1 MRKIFLILSLC
12 LFAFVGQIKAD
23 EVQIGRISSSNTSRY
38 LPISPYDNYSLSQQI
53 YTAAEIGMPG
63 TINSISFNINTPT
76 SGGVTNRACKV
87 YMANV
92 EKTAF
97 SSRTDWES
105 LTSSDMV
112 FDGTVTPTS
121 SGWLTITLDTPFEYD
136 GTSNLLVCVVDNTGY
151 YTSYAYFSTF
161 RGTGNQALYYK
172 TDSGSGLDATS
183 INSTGNTNGFKNVIK
198 LDITAPTIAAELEV
212 SPVDLGYRPNNAWT
226 KPVELTL
233 SSTGAPF
240 SVNALDIDNNYF
252 TLENVNVPFITP
264 NTINVATGNANA
276 GVVEGTLTVL
286 YNETERTA
294 KQFNITANAYDPAT
308 SDVWETAKVVS
319 TMSFAENTV
328 SANLYNNYELPGQAA
343 DDKDAVYKVTFP
355 QDMMLSANANGENAK
370 VAVYEEGF
378 NGVGGPSVNNN
389 YSYAGPQVGPGP
401 IMTWFSYNYAT
412 GNNTFFGSAD
422 PDKDM
427 FFGYRLST
435 EVLQSLGFGN
445 CSLIAVESAARESYP
460 YDFYVFRGDAQPE
473 ELIYAQEMGHDAE
486 ANTFFHMD
494 IDEPFVLGDEENIW
508 VMFHSNSPYAAYCG
522 RYPTSAEGNIYY
534 SFGGQTWYSNANF
547 TPVIYIQLA
556 ELPTGRQITANLA
569 ELSTTSIAAEAY
581 EVKDN
586 TAIKGTSKAIEYL
599 SMIEERENA
608 NNARNYGVENMYVPA
623 GTYYIAMSSSTEN
636 FGVEINAEVAPTPVA
651 AQIVAPSMGETNVT
665 SPLLL
670 QWVIGNYTT
679 EMQVLFGSQYPPED
693 VLIDWTDEL
702 VESAIVAN
710 LEHNRTYFIQVNE
723 RNTSG
728 VSSSEI
734 VGFTT
739 VIDGPENLVVENN
752 NLYPGEA
759 AVLSWEMNRSFRGY
773 NVYVDGEKYNA
784 QPITSVPYNVE
795 GLEYNV
801 EQGHAIYVTAVYDEG
816 ESLPTNTVIVNMT
829 GNGSVSGKVYE
840 LEPTTLMEGATVT
853 FNGVDE
859 YSAEQTFTFTTD
871 ANGEYSGE
879 LLAGIYDVTASLAG
893 YADIIVSNVEIVYNQ
908 LTENV
913 DINIH
918 EFYKPVGQVVAE
930 LNEDETVANV
940 TWSWD
945 PAELF
950 VDFETGDFSQANFDN
965 TGSAYPWVVTTTSP
979 YEGTYCMKSTCA
991 GINSGESYIDAI
1003 VDVPY
1008 DAKVGFYVRTSSE
1021 TSFDKFYFYIDGVQQ
1036 GEALSGLS
1044 SSYLYREYNVTE
1056 GTHTYRWK
1064 YLKDSSLNSGDDC
1077 IYVDN
1082 ITLYRKDNPTPP
1094 VPGGQTFDFED
1105 GTLMGWTCI
1114 DADGD
1119 GNVWQNGMTSNLPG
1133 HDGSA
1138 GMLFSQSYINYVGA
1152 LTPDNYLVSPTKM
1165 TVQDGA
1171 VISFWAAAQDAG
1183 YPAEHYGVAVS
1194 TASNTNANDF
1204 TTIWEETMTAKR
1216 AATVDAYAKSEIRG
1230 TRAQGLWYQKT
1241 IDLSAYAGQEIWVAI
1256 RHFNCTDCF
1265 YLDVD
1270 DITLA
1275 DGSAKSTAATRA
1287 FQNFNVYRR
1296 NVLSDDEPVLLAMTT
1311 EMEMADNTFAT
1322 VEAGSYQYGVA
1333 ASYEGYIAPEGD
1345 RAVAETY
1352 TYGFEGTF
1360 EGWTSINADGDNYDW
1375 TIMSTIMAPGYPA
1388 PCHSGSDCVE
1398 SASYFQG
1405 TLTPDNYLVSPAKA
1419 QYSQISFW
1427 AAAYNTTFPAEHYG
1441 VAVSTTGNTDPND
1454 FTTIWE
1460 ETMTAKGSTTGAKR
1474 EMNGSKEVGTWYQKT
1489 IDLSAY
1495 AGQEIWVAIRHF
1507 NCTDQFLLLVDDVV
1521 LTTDGTLPPTPP
1533 TPPTSQALIDEDFE
1547 DGLPTD
1553 WSMEDTGN
1561 AWYVDGEYT
1570 GEGALAARVD
1580 YNYTGAM
1587 SMKFVTPAV
1596 DLTEATG
1603 ATLTFLGHQHTQG
1616 VGTTVYGPDPLTVYY
1631 RVNNGEWI
1639 ELTTFTDGQQ
1649 DYAVFAE
1656 RSVTLPEAALSA
1668 STQLAFAIGSNE
1680 GYGAIIDNVVLTA
1693 SVAPS
1698 VGNESEI
1705 LWSNAVDK
1713 DMFTTVTVSVVANNG
1728 QSVEGATVE
1737 FVNNVEDYTYTA
1749 TLDATGTV
1757 TFDDFRKGEYTY
1769 TVALDGYTSSA
1780 TGAVISIWEEMT
1792 INCELEENITAVE
1805 DLYVSTTG
1813 WAKWVGPMPSNEPN
1827 PGPNPPTPPTPG
1839 EGEWYY
1845 YDDGTCLDAIGTG
1858 GGQFSWG
1865 VMFPAGS
1872 YEGNMVTKVAAWDY
1886 MAMTG
1891 TVTVYNGGTTAP
1903 GTAVGTTNVSFAGT
1917 QSSFSEFEFAEPI
1930 VVDPSQNL
1938 WIIFYNASGASHPAA
1953 CSTDVTGDPNGR
1965 WVSIDGI
1972 DWMDL
1977 ANAGIPGYTFMVRAY
1992 VAEGAKGEVKEISI
2006 ENTYDGGT
2014 LAKAGVKPAVS
2025 RTEEPR
2031 VALGYKVML
2040 DGAYQGETEYAF
2052 YQVDTENL
2060 VEGQTY
2066 TVSVAAVYATGMSAY
2081 TDYEF
2086 VYTPCDNFVGATNVA
2101 AVQDGSDIV
2110 LSWVMP
2116 GGTPTPPTPGEGE
2129 WYYYDDGTCL
2139 DAIGTGGGQFSW
2151 GVMFPAGSYE
2161 GNMVTKVAAWDYMAM
2176 TGTVTVYNG
2185 GTTAPGTA
2193 VGTTNVS
2200 FAGTQSSFSEFEFA
2214 EPIVVDPSQN
2224 LWIIFYNASG
2234 ASHPAACS
2242 TDVTGDPNGRW
2253 VSIDGIDWM
2262 DLANAGIPGYTFMVR
2277 AYVAEG
2283 AKGEVKEISVNNT
2296 YDGGTLAK
2304 AGRTSNRAM
2313 WDMMKAFN
2321 CTSAGQQGVATD
2333 GEFIYTAS
2341 WQGTPT
2347 GGYTF
2352 YKYDLEGNFVE
2363 GFNIPGA
2370 VGVRDMTTDGE
2381 YFYATSGG
2389 NEIFVL
2395 DLVNKTKVGSIYGAG
2410 LTSRHISYDP
2420 ERDAFWCGNW
2430 SDLALYDRSGA
2441 VLQSA
2446 PSPSSAYGSG
2456 YFKDSD
2462 GVEHLYLFCQPNS
2475 DAKVYDYNIT
2485 NGTLGSSPVFD
2496 FASTPGAAGAI
2507 SGGAFVGTYNGKTC
2521 FFGNV
2526 QGDPNV
2532 VGIYELA
2539 EGAPVPPTPIEG
2551 ILGAMVFVDGELI
2564 TAEPINN
2571 SSISISNI
2579 ELGEHELCVRVVY
2592 ADSLYYAMSCPT
2604 CAEIETVCT
2613 PVKDLEGQYV
2623 YENGIYGA
2631 QLTWA
2636 CDAEPI
2642 SYKVYRNDMLVAEV
2656 SETEFV
2662 DELTNTPGNYTYGVV
2677 AVYSN
2682 CESDMVT
2689 VNVNVTNVN
2698 ENEVVNAIYPNPT
2711 NGDLNIYAAAMERI
2725 SIINAMGQMVYDQA
2739 VNGDSKVIDMS
2750 QFEAGV
2756 YMVNVVT
2763 ENGTSVKRVT
2773 VIK

>member
-23 EVQIGRISSSNTSRY
+23 EVQIGRISSSNTSQY
-38 LPISPYDNYSLSQQI
+38 LPISPYYNYSLSQQI

-151 YTSYAYFSTF
+151 HTSYAYFSTF

-183 INSTGNTNGFKNVIK
+183 INSTGKTNGFKNVIK
-198 LDITAPTIAAELEV
+198 LDITAPTVAAELEV

-226 KPVELTL
+226 KPVKLTL

-355 QDMMLSANANGENAK
+355 QDMMLSANVNGENAK

-378 NGVGGPSVNNN
+378 NGVGGPSVDNN
-389 YSYAGPQVGPGP
+389 YSYAGPQ
-401 IMTWFSYNYAT
+401 
-412 GNNTFFGSAD
+412 
-422 PDKDM
+422 
-427 FFGYRLST
+427 
-435 EVLQSLGFGN
+435 
-445 CSLIAVESAARESYP
+445 
-460 YDFYVFRGDAQPE
+460 
-473 ELIYAQEMGHDAE
+473 
-486 ANTFFHMD
+486 
-494 IDEPFVLGDEENIW
+494 
-508 VMFHSNSPYAAYCG
+508 
-522 RYPTSAEGNIYY
+522 
-534 SFGGQTWYSNANF
+534 
-547 TPVIYIQLA
+547 
-556 ELPTGRQITANLA
+556 
-569 ELSTTSIAAEAY
+569 
-581 EVKDN
+581 VKDN

-1119 GNVWQNGMTSNLPG
+1119 GNVWQNGMASNIPG

-1375 TIMSTIMAPGYPA
+1375 TIMSTIMAPGYDA

-1547 DGLPTD
+1547 DGMPTD

-1737 FVNNVEDYTYTA
+1737 LVNNVEDYTYTA

-1917 QSSFSEFEFAEPI
+1917 QSNFSEFEFAEPI

-1977 ANAGIPGYTFMVRAY
+1977 ASAGISGYTFMVRAY
-1992 VAEGAKGEVKEISI
+1992 VAAGAKGEVKEISI

-2040 DGAYQGETEYAF
+2040 DGVYQGDTEYAF

-2086 VYTPCDNFVGATNVA
+2086 VYTPCDNFQGATNVA
-2101 AVQDGSDIV
+2101 AVQNGSDIV

-2200 FAGTQSSFSEFEFA
+2200 FAGTQSNFSEFEFA

-2262 DLANAGIPGYTFMVR
+2262 DLASAGISGYTFMVR

-2395 DLVNKTKVGSIYGAG
+2395 DLANKTKVGSIYGAG

-2539 EGAPVPPTPIEG
+2539 EGAPVPPTPIAG

-2656 SETEFV
+2656 SEMEFV

>member
-23 EVQIGRISSSNTSRY
+23 EVQIGRISSSNTSQY
-38 LPISPYDNYSLSQQI
+38 LPISPYYNYSLSQQI

-151 YTSYAYFSTF
+151 HTSYAYFSTF

-183 INSTGNTNGFKNVIK
+183 INSTGKTNGFKNVIK
-198 LDITAPTIAAELEV
+198 LDITAPTVAAELEV

-226 KPVELTL
+226 KPVKLTL

-319 TMSFAENTV
+319 TMPFAENTV

-378 NGVGGPSVNNN
+378 NGVGGPSVDNN

-401 IMTWFSYNYAT
+401 IMTWFSSNYT
-412 GNNTFFGSAD
+412 GSETFFGSSYSD
-422 PDKDM
+422 QDM

-460 YDFYVFRGDAQPE
+460 YDLYVFRGDAQPE

-522 RYPTSAEGNIYY
+522 KYPTSAEGQIYY
-534 SFGGQTWYSNANF
+534 SFGGQTWYSNDNY

-556 ELPTGRQITANLA
+556 ELPTGREITANLA

-581 EVKDN
+581 EAKDN
-586 TAIKGTSKAIEYL
+586 ATIKGTSKAIEYL

-651 AQIVAPSMGETNVT
+651 AQIVAPSMGQTNVT

-1036 GEALSGLS
+1036 GDALSGLS

-1064 YLKDSSLNSGDDC
+1064 YLKDGSLNSGDDC

-1094 VPGGQTFDFED
+1094 IPGGQTFDFED
-1105 GTLMGWTCI
+1105 GTLMGWTNI

-1119 GNVWQNGMTSNLPG
+1119 GNVWQNGSSSGLGG

-1138 GMLFSQSYINYVGA
+1138 GMLFSQSFINQVGP

-1375 TIMSTIMAPGYPA
+1375 TITSTTIGSGNPV
-1388 PCHSGSDCVE
+1388 PCHSGSDCVG
-1398 SASYFQG
+1398 SASFNQG
-1405 TLTPDNYLVSPAKA
+1405 PRTPDNYLVSPAKA

-1427 AAAYNTTFPAEHYG
+1427 AAAYKTDFPAEHYG

-1507 NCTDQFLLLVDDVV
+1507 NCTDQWMLLVDDVE
-1521 LTTDGTLPPTPP
+1521 LTAGGALPPTPP

-1631 RVNNGEWI
+1631 RVNRGEWI
-1639 ELTTFTDGQQ
+1639 ELQTFTDGQQ

-1737 FVNNVEDYTYTA
+1737 LVNNVEDYTYTA

-1845 YDDGTCLDAIGTG
+1845 YDDGTFLNAIGTG

-1872 YEGNMVTKVAAWDY
+1872 YEGNMVTKVAAWND

-1903 GTAVGTTNVSFAGT
+1903 GTAVGTTNVSFAG
-1917 QSSFSEFEFAEPI
+1917 QSNFSEFEFAEPI

-1938 WIIFYNASGASHPAA
+1938 WIIFYNASGAAYPAA
-1953 CSTDVTGDPNGR
+1953 VSNDVTGDPNGR
-1965 WVSIDGI
+1965 WVSTDGI
-1972 DWMDL
+1972 DWMDF
-1977 ANAGIPGYTFMVRAY
+1977 ANAGLSGTFMVRAY
-1992 VAEGAKGEVKEISI
+1992 VAA
-2006 ENTYDGGT
+2006 
-2014 LAKAGVKPAVS
+2014 
-2025 RTEEPR
+2025 
-2031 VALGYKVML
+2031 
-2040 DGAYQGETEYAF
+2040 
-2052 YQVDTENL
+2052 
-2060 VEGQTY
+2060 
-2066 TVSVAAVYATGMSAY
+2066 
-2081 TDYEF
+2081 
-2086 VYTPCDNFVGATNVA
+2086 
-2101 AVQDGSDIV
+2101 
-2110 LSWVMP
+2110 
-2116 GGTPTPPTPGEGE
+2116 
-2129 WYYYDDGTCL
+2129 
-2139 DAIGTGGGQFSW
+2139 
-2151 GVMFPAGSYE
+2151 
-2161 GNMVTKVAAWDYMAM
+2161 
-2176 TGTVTVYNG
+2176 
-2185 GTTAPGTA
+2185 
-2193 VGTTNVS
+2193 
-2200 FAGTQSSFSEFEFA
+2200 
-2214 EPIVVDPSQN
+2214 
-2224 LWIIFYNASG
+2224 
-2234 ASHPAACS
+2234 
-2242 TDVTGDPNGRW
+2242 
-2253 VSIDGIDWM
+2253 
-2262 DLANAGIPGYTFMVR
+2262 
-2277 AYVAEG
+2277 G

-2539 EGAPVPPTPIEG
+2539 EGAPVPPTPIAG

-2656 SETEFV
+2656 SEMEFV

>member
-23 EVQIGRISSSNTSRY
+23 EVQIGRISSTNTSEN
-38 LPISPYDNYSLSQQI
+38 LPISPWYKYALSQQI

-63 TINSISFNINTPT
+63 TINSISFNIDSPT
-76 SGGVTNRACKV
+76 YGGVTNRACKV

-97 SSRTDWES
+97 SSTTDWEA

-112 FDGTVTPTS
+112 FDGIVSPTL

-136 GTSNLLVCVVDNTGY
+136 GTSNLLVCVVDNTGS
-151 YTSYAYFSTF
+151 YTNANASFSTF
-161 RGTGNQALYYK
+161 RGTGSQALFVKSDYV
-172 TDSGSGLDATS
+172 SGFDATS
-183 INSTGNTNGFKNVIK
+183 ITSTGTANGFKNVIK
-198 LDITAPTIAAELEV
+198 LDITVPIVAELEV

-286 YNETERTA
+286 YNETERAA

-328 SANLYNNYELPGQAA
+328 SANLYNNYELPGVAA

-355 QDMMLSANANGENAK
+355 QDMMLSANVNGENAK

-460 YDFYVFRGDAQPE
+460 YDLYVFRGDAQPE
-473 ELIYAQEMGHDAE
+473 ELIYAQEMGHDAK

-522 RYPTSAEGNIYY
+522 KYPTSAEGQIYY
-534 SFGGQTWYSNANF
+534 SFGGQTWYSNGNY

-581 EVKDN
+581 EAKDN
-586 TAIKGTSKAIEYL
+586 AAIKGTSKAIEYL

-651 AQIVAPSMGETNVT
+651 AQIVAPSMGETNIT

-1064 YLKDSSLNSGDDC
+1064 YLKDGSVNSGDDC

-1119 GNVWQNGMTSNLPG
+1119 GNVWQNGMASNIPG

-1275 DGSAKSTAATRA
+1275 DGSAKSTAATRT

-1352 TYGFEGTF
+1352 TYGFEGSF

-1375 TIMSTIMAPGYPA
+1375 TITSTIMGPGYPA

-1405 TLTPDNYLVSPAKA
+1405 TLTPDNYLVSPVKA

-1427 AAAYNTTFPAEHYG
+1427 AAAYWPDSPAEHFG
-1441 VAVSTTGNTDPND
+1441 VAVSTTGNTNPND

-1507 NCTDQFLLLVDDVV
+1507 NCTDQFMLLVDDVE
-1521 LTTDGTLPPTPP
+1521 LTTDGSLPPTPP
-1533 TPPTSQALIDEDFE
+1533 VNPTAQVLIDEDFE

-1977 ANAGIPGYTFMVRAY
+1977 ASAGI
-1992 VAEGAKGEVKEISI
+1992 S
-2006 ENTYDGGT
+2006 
-2014 LAKAGVKPAVS
+2014 
-2025 RTEEPR
+2025 
-2031 VALGYKVML
+2031 
-2040 DGAYQGETEYAF
+2040 
-2052 YQVDTENL
+2052 
-2060 VEGQTY
+2060 
-2066 TVSVAAVYATGMSAY
+2066 
-2081 TDYEF
+2081 
-2086 VYTPCDNFVGATNVA
+2086 
-2101 AVQDGSDIV
+2101 
-2110 LSWVMP
+2110 
-2116 GGTPTPPTPGEGE
+2116 
-2129 WYYYDDGTCL
+2129 
-2139 DAIGTGGGQFSW
+2139 
-2151 GVMFPAGSYE
+2151 
-2161 GNMVTKVAAWDYMAM
+2161 
-2176 TGTVTVYNG
+2176 
-2185 GTTAPGTA
+2185 
-2193 VGTTNVS
+2193 
-2200 FAGTQSSFSEFEFA
+2200 
-2214 EPIVVDPSQN
+2214 
-2224 LWIIFYNASG
+2224 
-2234 ASHPAACS
+2234 
-2242 TDVTGDPNGRW
+2242 
-2253 VSIDGIDWM
+2253 
-2262 DLANAGIPGYTFMVR
+2262 GYTFMVR

-2321 CTSAGQQGVATD
+2321 CTSAGQQGVTTD

-2395 DLVNKTKVGSIYGAG
+2395 DLANKTKVGSIYGAG

-2539 EGAPVPPTPIEG
+2539 EGAPVPPTPIAG

-2656 SETEFV
+2656 SEMEFV

>member
-23 EVQIGRISSSNTSRY
+23 EVQIGRISSTNTSEN
-38 LPISPYDNYSLSQQI
+38 LPISPWYKYALSQQI

-63 TINSISFNINTPT
+63 TINSISFNIDSPT
-76 SGGVTNRACKV
+76 YGGVTNRACKV

-97 SSRTDWES
+97 SSTTDWEA

-112 FDGTVTPTS
+112 FDGIVSPTL

-136 GTSNLLVCVVDNTGY
+136 GTSNLLVCVVDNTGS
-151 YTSYAYFSTF
+151 YTNANASFSTF
-161 RGTGNQALYYK
+161 RGTGSQALFVKSDYV
-172 TDSGSGLDATS
+172 SGFDATS
-183 INSTGNTNGFKNVIK
+183 ITSTGTANGFKNVIK
-198 LDITAPTIAAELEV
+198 LDITVPIVAELEV

-286 YNETERTA
+286 YNETERAA

-328 SANLYNNYELPGQAA
+328 SANLYNNYELPGVAA

-460 YDFYVFRGDAQPE
+460 YDLYVFRGDAQPE
-473 ELIYAQEMGHDAE
+473 ELIYAQEMGHDAK

-522 RYPTSAEGNIYY
+522 KYPTSAEGQIYY
-534 SFGGQTWYSNANF
+534 SFGGQTWYSNGNY

-581 EVKDN
+581 EAKDN
-586 TAIKGTSKAIEYL
+586 AAIKGTSKAIEYL

-651 AQIVAPSMGETNVT
+651 AQIVAPSMGETNIT

-1119 GNVWQNGMTSNLPG
+1119 GNVWQNGMASNIPG

-1275 DGSAKSTAATRA
+1275 DGSAKSTAATRT

-1352 TYGFEGTF
+1352 TYGFEGSF

-1375 TIMSTIMAPGYPA
+1375 TITSTIMGPGYPA

-1405 TLTPDNYLVSPAKA
+1405 TLTPDNYLVSPVKA

-1427 AAAYNTTFPAEHYG
+1427 AAAYWPDSPAEHFG
-1441 VAVSTTGNTDPND
+1441 VAVSTTGNTNPND

-1507 NCTDQFLLLVDDVV
+1507 NCTDMFYLDIDDITLGSSKSMAKGNISFSRANAGQHAVV
-1521 LTTDGTLPPTPP
+1521 VNGENTR
-1533 TPPTSQALIDEDFE
+1533 E
-1547 DGLPTD
+1547 DG
-1553 WSMEDTGN
+1553 
-1561 AWYVDGEYT
+1561 
-1570 GEGALAARVD
+1570 
-1580 YNYTGAM
+1580 
-1587 SMKFVTPAV
+1587 
-1596 DLTEATG
+1596 
-1603 ATLTFLGHQHTQG
+1603 
-1616 VGTTVYGPDPLTVYY
+1616 
-1631 RVNNGEWI
+1631 
-1639 ELTTFTDGQQ
+1639 
-1649 DYAVFAE
+1649 
-1656 RSVTLPEAALSA
+1656 
-1668 STQLAFAIGSNE
+1668 
-1680 GYGAIIDNVVLTA
+1680 
-1693 SVAPS
+1693 
-1698 VGNESEI
+1698 
-1705 LWSNAVDK
+1705 
-1713 DMFTTVTVSVVANNG
+1713 
-1728 QSVEGATVE
+1728 
-1737 FVNNVEDYTYTA
+1737 
-1749 TLDATGTV
+1749 
-1757 TFDDFRKGEYTY
+1757 
-1769 TVALDGYTSSA
+1769 
-1780 TGAVISIWEEMT
+1780 
-1792 INCELEENITAVE
+1792 
-1805 DLYVSTTG
+1805 
-1813 WAKWVGPMPSNEPN
+1813 
-1827 PGPNPPTPPTPG
+1827 
-1839 EGEWYY
+1839 WYY
-1845 YDDGTCLDAIGTG
+1845 YDDGNCYDAIGTG
-1858 GGQFSWG
+1858 GGSFYWG
-1865 VMFPAGS
+1865 VMFPAGQ
-1872 YEGNMVTKVAAWDY
+1872 YDGNKVLKVAAWDY
-1886 MAMTG
+1886 MQMNG
-1891 TVTVYNGGTTAP
+1891 TVTVYQGGTSSP
-1903 GTAVGTTNVSFAGT
+1903 GTAVGSMNVSFTG
-1917 QSSFSEFEFAEPI
+1917 SSNFVEFEFAEPV
-1930 VVDPSQNL
+1930 VVDPTQNL
-1938 WIIFYNASGASHPAA
+1938 WIIFYNASGATHPAA
-1953 CSTDVTGDPNGR
+1953 VSNDVTGDPNGR
-1965 WVSIDGI
+1965 WVSIDGS

-1977 ANAGIPGYTFMVRAY
+1977 ASAGISGATFMVRAY
-1992 VAEGAKGEVKEISI
+1992 IAAGGGGASATIKPNAFAILCDGEVVGSTTDNSFNYELTDNDTHVFEVVYVDADYNMSCAESI
-2006 ENTYDGGT
+2006 EVT
-2014 LAKAGVKPAVS
+2014 AGFVTAP
-2025 RTEEPR
+2025 T
-2031 VALGYKVML
+2031 ALE
-2040 DGAYQGETEYAF
+2040 GEYVYTS
-2052 YQVDTENL
+2052 END
-2060 VEGQTY
+2060 Y
-2066 TVSVAAVYATGMSAY
+2066 TVELT
-2081 TDYEF
+2081 
-2086 VYTPCDNFVGATNVA
+2086 
-2101 AVQDGSDIV
+2101 
-2110 LSWVMP
+2110 W
-2116 GGTPTPPTPGEGE
+2116 
-2129 WYYYDDGTCL
+2129 
-2139 DAIGTGGGQFSW
+2139 
-2151 GVMFPAGSYE
+2151 E
-2161 GNMVTKVAAWDYMAM
+2161 GNAA
-2176 TGTVTVYNG
+2176 
-2185 GTTAPGTA
+2185 
-2193 VGTTNVS
+2193 
-2200 FAGTQSSFSEFEFA
+2200 
-2214 EPIVVDPSQN
+2214 
-2224 LWIIFYNASG
+2224 
-2234 ASHPAACS
+2234 
-2242 TDVTGDPNGRW
+2242 
-2253 VSIDGIDWM
+2253 
-2262 DLANAGIPGYTFMVR
+2262 
-2277 AYVAEG
+2277 
-2283 AKGEVKEISVNNT
+2283 
-2296 YDGGTLAK
+2296 
-2304 AGRTSNRAM
+2304 
-2313 WDMMKAFN
+2313 
-2321 CTSAGQQGVATD
+2321 
-2333 GEFIYTAS
+2333 
-2341 WQGTPT
+2341 
-2347 GGYTF
+2347 
-2352 YKYDLEGNFVE
+2352 
-2363 GFNIPGA
+2363 
-2370 VGVRDMTTDGE
+2370 
-2381 YFYATSGG
+2381 
-2389 NEIFVL
+2389 
-2395 DLVNKTKVGSIYGAG
+2395 
-2410 LTSRHISYDP
+2410 
-2420 ERDAFWCGNW
+2420 
-2430 SDLALYDRSGA
+2430 
-2441 VLQSA
+2441 
-2446 PSPSSAYGSG
+2446 
-2456 YFKDSD
+2456 
-2462 GVEHLYLFCQPNS
+2462 
-2475 DAKVYDYNIT
+2475 
-2485 NGTLGSSPVFD
+2485 
-2496 FASTPGAAGAI
+2496 
-2507 SGGAFVGTYNGKTC
+2507 
-2521 FFGNV
+2521 
-2526 QGDPNV
+2526 
-2532 VGIYELA
+2532 
-2539 EGAPVPPTPIEG
+2539 
-2551 ILGAMVFVDGELI
+2551 
-2564 TAEPINN
+2564 
-2571 SSISISNI
+2571 
-2579 ELGEHELCVRVVY
+2579 
-2592 ADSLYYAMSCPT
+2592 
-2604 CAEIETVCT
+2604 
-2613 PVKDLEGQYV
+2613 
-2623 YENGIYGA
+2623 
-2631 QLTWA
+2631 
-2636 CDAEPI
+2636 
-2642 SYKVYRNDMLVAEV
+2642 SYKVYRGVEEDALVCIGTTTSKSYIDDRTNADDTYYYAVTAV
-2656 SETEFV
+2656 SG
-2662 DELTNTPGNYTYGVV
+2662 D
-2677 AVYSN
+2677 
-2682 CESDMVT
+2682 CESDYSNVVT
-2689 VNVNVTNVN
+2689 VVVTNVE
-2698 ENEVVNAIYPNPT
+2698 ENGVVNAIYPNPT
-2711 NGDLNIYAAAMERI
+2711 SGDLYIMANGMTRVSVVNALGQVVLDKEVSCNEM
-2725 SIINAMGQMVYDQA
+2725 SINMA
-2739 VNGDSKVIDMS
+2739 
-2750 QFEAGV
+2750 QFEAGI
-2756 YMVNVVT
+2756 YMVNIITESGSSVNRITVV
-2763 ENGTSVKRVT
+2763 K
-2773 VIK
+2773 

>member
-233 SSTGAPF
+233 LSTGAPF

-286 YNETERTA
+286 YNETERAA

-355 QDMMLSANANGENAK
+355 QDMMLSANVNGEDAK

-378 NGVGGPSVNNN
+378 NGVGGPSVDNN
-389 YSYAGPQVGPGP
+389 YSYAGPQVGPSP

-412 GNNTFFGSAD
+412 GNNTFYGSAD

-445 CSLIAVESAARESYP
+445 CSLIAVEAAARESYP
-460 YDFYVFRGDAQPE
+460 YDLYVFRGDAQPE

-534 SFGGQTWYSNANF
+534 SFGGQSWYSNGNY

-569 ELSTTSIAAEAY
+569 ELSTTSINAEAY
-581 EVKDN
+581 EAKDN
-586 TAIKGTSKAIEYL
+586 AAIKGTSKAIEYL

-651 AQIVAPSMGETNVT
+651 AQIVAPSMGQTNVT

-893 YADIIVSNVEIVYNQ
+893 YADITVSNVEIVYNQ

-930 LNEDETVANV
+930 LNEEETVANV

-1021 TSFDKFYFYIDGVQQ
+1021 TSYDKFYFYIDGVQQ
-1036 GEALSGLS
+1036 GDALSGLS

-1064 YLKDSSLNSGDDC
+1064 YLKDGSVNSGDDC

-1119 GNVWQNGMTSNLPG
+1119 GNVWQNGMASNIPG

-1216 AATVDAYAKSEIRG
+1216 VATVDAYAKSEIRG

-1275 DGSAKSTAATRA
+1275 DGSAKSTAATRT

-1352 TYGFEGTF
+1352 TYGFEGTL
-1360 EGWTSINADGDNYDW
+1360 EGWTSIDADGDNYDW
-1375 TIMSTIMAPGYPA
+1375 TITSTTIGSGNPV
-1388 PCHSGSDCVE
+1388 PCHSGSDCVG
-1398 SASYFQG
+1398 SASFNQG
-1405 TLTPDNYLVSPAKA
+1405 PRTPDNYLVSPAKA

-1507 NCTDQFLLLVDDVV
+1507 DCTDQFLLLVDDVV

-1533 TPPTSQALIDEDFE
+1533 TPPTSQTLIDEDFE

-1553 WSMEDTGN
+1553 WSMEDTGH

-1631 RVNNGEWI
+1631 RVNRGEWI

-1769 TVALDGYTSSA
+1769 TVAFDGYTSSA

-1805 DLYVSTTG
+1805 DLYV
-1813 WAKWVGPMPSNEPN
+1813 
-1827 PGPNPPTPPTPG
+1827 
-1839 EGEWYY
+1839 
-1845 YDDGTCLDAIGTG
+1845 
-1858 GGQFSWG
+1858 
-1865 VMFPAGS
+1865 
-1872 YEGNMVTKVAAWDY
+1872 
-1886 MAMTG
+1886 
-1891 TVTVYNGGTTAP
+1891 
-1903 GTAVGTTNVSFAGT
+1903 
-1917 QSSFSEFEFAEPI
+1917 
-1930 VVDPSQNL
+1930 
-1938 WIIFYNASGASHPAA
+1938 
-1953 CSTDVTGDPNGR
+1953 
-1965 WVSIDGI
+1965 
-1972 DWMDL
+1972 
-1977 ANAGIPGYTFMVRAY
+1977 
-1992 VAEGAKGEVKEISI
+1992 
-2006 ENTYDGGT
+2006 
-2014 LAKAGVKPAVS
+2014 
-2025 RTEEPR
+2025 
-2031 VALGYKVML
+2031 
-2040 DGAYQGETEYAF
+2040 
-2052 YQVDTENL
+2052 
-2060 VEGQTY
+2060 
-2066 TVSVAAVYATGMSAY
+2066 
-2081 TDYEF
+2081 
-2086 VYTPCDNFVGATNVA
+2086 
-2101 AVQDGSDIV
+2101 
-2110 LSWVMP
+2110 
-2116 GGTPTPPTPGEGE
+2116 
-2129 WYYYDDGTCL
+2129 
-2139 DAIGTGGGQFSW
+2139 
-2151 GVMFPAGSYE
+2151 
-2161 GNMVTKVAAWDYMAM
+2161 
-2176 TGTVTVYNG
+2176 
-2185 GTTAPGTA
+2185 
-2193 VGTTNVS
+2193 
-2200 FAGTQSSFSEFEFA
+2200 
-2214 EPIVVDPSQN
+2214 
-2224 LWIIFYNASG
+2224 
-2234 ASHPAACS
+2234 
-2242 TDVTGDPNGRW
+2242 
-2253 VSIDGIDWM
+2253 
-2262 DLANAGIPGYTFMVR
+2262 
-2277 AYVAEG
+2277 
-2283 AKGEVKEISVNNT
+2283 
-2296 YDGGTLAK
+2296 
-2304 AGRTSNRAM
+2304 
-2313 WDMMKAFN
+2313 
-2321 CTSAGQQGVATD
+2321 
-2333 GEFIYTAS
+2333 
-2341 WQGTPT
+2341 
-2347 GGYTF
+2347 
-2352 YKYDLEGNFVE
+2352 
-2363 GFNIPGA
+2363 
-2370 VGVRDMTTDGE
+2370 
-2381 YFYATSGG
+2381 
-2389 NEIFVL
+2389 
-2395 DLVNKTKVGSIYGAG
+2395 
-2410 LTSRHISYDP
+2410 
-2420 ERDAFWCGNW
+2420 
-2430 SDLALYDRSGA
+2430 
-2441 VLQSA
+2441 
-2446 PSPSSAYGSG
+2446 
-2456 YFKDSD
+2456 
-2462 GVEHLYLFCQPNS
+2462 
-2475 DAKVYDYNIT
+2475 
-2485 NGTLGSSPVFD
+2485 
-2496 FASTPGAAGAI
+2496 
-2507 SGGAFVGTYNGKTC
+2507 
-2521 FFGNV
+2521 
-2526 QGDPNV
+2526 
-2532 VGIYELA
+2532 
-2539 EGAPVPPTPIEG
+2539 
-2551 ILGAMVFVDGELI
+2551 
-2564 TAEPINN
+2564 
-2571 SSISISNI
+2571 
-2579 ELGEHELCVRVVY
+2579 
-2592 ADSLYYAMSCPT
+2592 
-2604 CAEIETVCT
+2604 
-2613 PVKDLEGQYV
+2613 
-2623 YENGIYGA
+2623 
-2631 QLTWA
+2631 
-2636 CDAEPI
+2636 
-2642 SYKVYRNDMLVAEV
+2642 
-2656 SETEFV
+2656 
-2662 DELTNTPGNYTYGVV
+2662 
-2677 AVYSN
+2677 
-2682 CESDMVT
+2682 
-2689 VNVNVTNVN
+2689 
-2698 ENEVVNAIYPNPT
+2698 
-2711 NGDLNIYAAAMERI
+2711 
-2725 SIINAMGQMVYDQA
+2725 
-2739 VNGDSKVIDMS
+2739 
-2750 QFEAGV
+2750 
-2756 YMVNVVT
+2756 
-2763 ENGTSVKRVT
+2763 
-2773 VIK
+2773 

>member
-23 EVQIGRISSSNTSRY
+23 EVQIGRISSSNTSQY

-151 YTSYAYFSTF
+151 HTSYAYFSTF

-183 INSTGNTNGFKNVIK
+183 INSTGKTNGFKNVIK
-198 LDITAPTIAAELEV
+198 LDITAPTVAAELEV

-226 KPVELTL
+226 KPVKLTL

-328 SANLYNNYELPGQAA
+328 SANLYNNYELPGAAA

-355 QDMMLSANANGENAK
+355 QDMMLSANVNGENAK

-378 NGVGGPSVNNN
+378 NGVGGPSVDNN
-389 YSYAGPQVGPGP
+389 YSYAGPQ
-401 IMTWFSYNYAT
+401 
-412 GNNTFFGSAD
+412 
-422 PDKDM
+422 
-427 FFGYRLST
+427 
-435 EVLQSLGFGN
+435 
-445 CSLIAVESAARESYP
+445 
-460 YDFYVFRGDAQPE
+460 
-473 ELIYAQEMGHDAE
+473 
-486 ANTFFHMD
+486 
-494 IDEPFVLGDEENIW
+494 
-508 VMFHSNSPYAAYCG
+508 
-522 RYPTSAEGNIYY
+522 
-534 SFGGQTWYSNANF
+534 
-547 TPVIYIQLA
+547 
-556 ELPTGRQITANLA
+556 
-569 ELSTTSIAAEAY
+569 
-581 EVKDN
+581 VKDN

-651 AQIVAPSMGETNVT
+651 AQIVAPSMGQTNVT

-1036 GEALSGLS
+1036 GDALSGLS

-1064 YLKDSSLNSGDDC
+1064 YLKDGSLNSGDDC

-1094 VPGGQTFDFED
+1094 IPGGQTFDFED
-1105 GTLMGWTCI
+1105 GTLMGWTNI

-1119 GNVWQNGMTSNLPG
+1119 GNVWQNGSSSGLGG

-1138 GMLFSQSYINYVGA
+1138 GMLFSQSYINQVGP

-1375 TIMSTIMAPGYPA
+1375 TITSTIMAPGYPA

-1427 AAAYNTTFPAEHYG
+1427 AAAYKTDFPAEHYG

-1507 NCTDQFLLLVDDVV
+1507 NCTDQWMLLVDDVE
-1521 LTTDGTLPPTPP
+1521 LTAGGALPPTPP

-1631 RVNNGEWI
+1631 RVNRGEWI
-1639 ELTTFTDGQQ
+1639 ELQTFTDGQQ

-1737 FVNNVEDYTYTA
+1737 LVNNVEDYTYTA

-1977 ANAGIPGYTFMVRAY
+1977 ASAGI
-1992 VAEGAKGEVKEISI
+1992 S
-2006 ENTYDGGT
+2006 
-2014 LAKAGVKPAVS
+2014 
-2025 RTEEPR
+2025 
-2031 VALGYKVML
+2031 
-2040 DGAYQGETEYAF
+2040 
-2052 YQVDTENL
+2052 
-2060 VEGQTY
+2060 
-2066 TVSVAAVYATGMSAY
+2066 
-2081 TDYEF
+2081 
-2086 VYTPCDNFVGATNVA
+2086 
-2101 AVQDGSDIV
+2101 
-2110 LSWVMP
+2110 
-2116 GGTPTPPTPGEGE
+2116 
-2129 WYYYDDGTCL
+2129 
-2139 DAIGTGGGQFSW
+2139 
-2151 GVMFPAGSYE
+2151 
-2161 GNMVTKVAAWDYMAM
+2161 
-2176 TGTVTVYNG
+2176 
-2185 GTTAPGTA
+2185 
-2193 VGTTNVS
+2193 
-2200 FAGTQSSFSEFEFA
+2200 
-2214 EPIVVDPSQN
+2214 
-2224 LWIIFYNASG
+2224 
-2234 ASHPAACS
+2234 
-2242 TDVTGDPNGRW
+2242 
-2253 VSIDGIDWM
+2253 
-2262 DLANAGIPGYTFMVR
+2262 GYTFMVR

-2395 DLVNKTKVGSIYGAG
+2395 DLANKTKVGSIYGAG

-2532 VGIYELA
+2532 VGIYELS

-2656 SETEFV
+2656 SEMEFV

>member
-23 EVQIGRISSSNTSRY
+23 EVQIGRISSSNTSQY
-38 LPISPYDNYSLSQQI
+38 LPISPYYNYSLSQQI

-151 YTSYAYFSTF
+151 HTSYAYFSTF

-183 INSTGNTNGFKNVIK
+183 INSTGKTNGFKNVIK
-198 LDITAPTIAAELEV
+198 LDITAPTVAAELEV

-226 KPVELTL
+226 KPVKLTL

-355 QDMMLSANANGENAK
+355 QDMMLSANVNGENAK

-378 NGVGGPSVNNN
+378 NGVGGPSVDNN
-389 YSYAGPQVGPGP
+389 YSYAGPQ
-401 IMTWFSYNYAT
+401 
-412 GNNTFFGSAD
+412 
-422 PDKDM
+422 
-427 FFGYRLST
+427 
-435 EVLQSLGFGN
+435 
-445 CSLIAVESAARESYP
+445 
-460 YDFYVFRGDAQPE
+460 
-473 ELIYAQEMGHDAE
+473 
-486 ANTFFHMD
+486 
-494 IDEPFVLGDEENIW
+494 
-508 VMFHSNSPYAAYCG
+508 
-522 RYPTSAEGNIYY
+522 
-534 SFGGQTWYSNANF
+534 
-547 TPVIYIQLA
+547 
-556 ELPTGRQITANLA
+556 
-569 ELSTTSIAAEAY
+569 
-581 EVKDN
+581 VKDN

-1119 GNVWQNGMTSNLPG
+1119 GNVWQNGMASNIPG

-1375 TIMSTIMAPGYPA
+1375 TIMSTIMAPGYDA

-1737 FVNNVEDYTYTA
+1737 LVNNVEDYTYTA

-1977 ANAGIPGYTFMVRAY
+1977 ASAGI
-1992 VAEGAKGEVKEISI
+1992 S
-2006 ENTYDGGT
+2006 
-2014 LAKAGVKPAVS
+2014 
-2025 RTEEPR
+2025 
-2031 VALGYKVML
+2031 
-2040 DGAYQGETEYAF
+2040 
-2052 YQVDTENL
+2052 
-2060 VEGQTY
+2060 
-2066 TVSVAAVYATGMSAY
+2066 
-2081 TDYEF
+2081 
-2086 VYTPCDNFVGATNVA
+2086 
-2101 AVQDGSDIV
+2101 
-2110 LSWVMP
+2110 
-2116 GGTPTPPTPGEGE
+2116 
-2129 WYYYDDGTCL
+2129 
-2139 DAIGTGGGQFSW
+2139 
-2151 GVMFPAGSYE
+2151 
-2161 GNMVTKVAAWDYMAM
+2161 
-2176 TGTVTVYNG
+2176 
-2185 GTTAPGTA
+2185 
-2193 VGTTNVS
+2193 
-2200 FAGTQSSFSEFEFA
+2200 
-2214 EPIVVDPSQN
+2214 
-2224 LWIIFYNASG
+2224 
-2234 ASHPAACS
+2234 
-2242 TDVTGDPNGRW
+2242 
-2253 VSIDGIDWM
+2253 
-2262 DLANAGIPGYTFMVR
+2262 GYTFMVR

-2395 DLVNKTKVGSIYGAG
+2395 DLANKTKVGSIYGAG

-2656 SETEFV
+2656 SEMEFV

>member
-23 EVQIGRISSSNTSRY
+23 EVQIGRISSSNTSQY
-38 LPISPYDNYSLSQQI
+38 LPISPYYNYSLSQQI

-63 TINSISFNINTPT
+63 TINSISFNINTPI

-183 INSTGNTNGFKNVIK
+183 INSTGYTNGFKNVIK
-198 LDITAPTIAAELEV
+198 LDITAPAIAAELEV

-328 SANLYNNYELPGQAA
+328 SANLYNNYELPGEAA

-355 QDMMLSANANGENAK
+355 QDMMLSANVNGENAK

-378 NGVGGPSVNNN
+378 NGVGGPSVDNN
-389 YSYAGPQVGPGP
+389 YSYAGPQ
-401 IMTWFSYNYAT
+401 
-412 GNNTFFGSAD
+412 
-422 PDKDM
+422 
-427 FFGYRLST
+427 
-435 EVLQSLGFGN
+435 
-445 CSLIAVESAARESYP
+445 
-460 YDFYVFRGDAQPE
+460 
-473 ELIYAQEMGHDAE
+473 
-486 ANTFFHMD
+486 
-494 IDEPFVLGDEENIW
+494 
-508 VMFHSNSPYAAYCG
+508 
-522 RYPTSAEGNIYY
+522 
-534 SFGGQTWYSNANF
+534 
-547 TPVIYIQLA
+547 
-556 ELPTGRQITANLA
+556 
-569 ELSTTSIAAEAY
+569 
-581 EVKDN
+581 VKDN

-1119 GNVWQNGMTSNLPG
+1119 GNVWQNGMASNIPG

-1375 TIMSTIMAPGYPA
+1375 TIMSTIMAPGYDA

-1547 DGLPTD
+1547 DGMPTD

-1737 FVNNVEDYTYTA
+1737 LVNNVEDYTYTA

-1938 WIIFYNASGASHPAA
+1938 WIIFYNASGATHPAA

-1977 ANAGIPGYTFMVRAY
+1977 ASAGI
-1992 VAEGAKGEVKEISI
+1992 S
-2006 ENTYDGGT
+2006 
-2014 LAKAGVKPAVS
+2014 
-2025 RTEEPR
+2025 
-2031 VALGYKVML
+2031 
-2040 DGAYQGETEYAF
+2040 
-2052 YQVDTENL
+2052 
-2060 VEGQTY
+2060 
-2066 TVSVAAVYATGMSAY
+2066 
-2081 TDYEF
+2081 
-2086 VYTPCDNFVGATNVA
+2086 
-2101 AVQDGSDIV
+2101 
-2110 LSWVMP
+2110 
-2116 GGTPTPPTPGEGE
+2116 
-2129 WYYYDDGTCL
+2129 
-2139 DAIGTGGGQFSW
+2139 
-2151 GVMFPAGSYE
+2151 
-2161 GNMVTKVAAWDYMAM
+2161 
-2176 TGTVTVYNG
+2176 
-2185 GTTAPGTA
+2185 
-2193 VGTTNVS
+2193 
-2200 FAGTQSSFSEFEFA
+2200 
-2214 EPIVVDPSQN
+2214 
-2224 LWIIFYNASG
+2224 
-2234 ASHPAACS
+2234 
-2242 TDVTGDPNGRW
+2242 
-2253 VSIDGIDWM
+2253 
-2262 DLANAGIPGYTFMVR
+2262 GYTFMVR

-2395 DLVNKTKVGSIYGAG
+2395 DLANKTKVGSIYGAG

-2456 YFKDSD
+2456 YFKDSE

-2475 DAKVYDYNIT
+2475 DAMVYDYNIT

-2532 VGIYELA
+2532 VGIYELS

>member
-1 MRKIFLILSLC
+1 
-12 LFAFVGQIKAD
+12 
-23 EVQIGRISSSNTSRY
+23 
-38 LPISPYDNYSLSQQI
+38 
-53 YTAAEIGMPG
+53 
-63 TINSISFNINTPT
+63 
-76 SGGVTNRACKV
+76 
-87 YMANV
+87 
-92 EKTAF
+92 
-97 SSRTDWES
+97 
-105 LTSSDMV
+105 
-112 FDGTVTPTS
+112 
-121 SGWLTITLDTPFEYD
+121 
-136 GTSNLLVCVVDNTGY
+136 
-151 YTSYAYFSTF
+151 
-161 RGTGNQALYYK
+161 
-172 TDSGSGLDATS
+172 
-183 INSTGNTNGFKNVIK
+183 
-198 LDITAPTIAAELEV
+198 
-212 SPVDLGYRPNNAWT
+212 
-226 KPVELTL
+226 
-233 SSTGAPF
+233 
-240 SVNALDIDNNYF
+240 
-252 TLENVNVPFITP
+252 
-264 NTINVATGNANA
+264 
-276 GVVEGTLTVL
+276 
-286 YNETERTA
+286 
-294 KQFNITANAYDPAT
+294 
-308 SDVWETAKVVS
+308 
-319 TMSFAENTV
+319 
-328 SANLYNNYELPGQAA
+328 
-343 DDKDAVYKVTFP
+343 
-355 QDMMLSANANGENAK
+355 
-370 VAVYEEGF
+370 
-378 NGVGGPSVNNN
+378 
-389 YSYAGPQVGPGP
+389 
-401 IMTWFSYNYAT
+401 
-412 GNNTFFGSAD
+412 
-422 PDKDM
+422 
-427 FFGYRLST
+427 
-435 EVLQSLGFGN
+435 
-445 CSLIAVESAARESYP
+445 
-460 YDFYVFRGDAQPE
+460 
-473 ELIYAQEMGHDAE
+473 
-486 ANTFFHMD
+486 
-494 IDEPFVLGDEENIW
+494 
-508 VMFHSNSPYAAYCG
+508 
-522 RYPTSAEGNIYY
+522 
-534 SFGGQTWYSNANF
+534 
-547 TPVIYIQLA
+547 
-556 ELPTGRQITANLA
+556 
-569 ELSTTSIAAEAY
+569 
-581 EVKDN
+581 
-586 TAIKGTSKAIEYL
+586 
-599 SMIEERENA
+599 MIEERENA

-893 YADIIVSNVEIVYNQ
+893 YADITVSNVEIVYNQ

-1094 VPGGQTFDFED
+1094 IPGGQTFDFED

-1119 GNVWQNGMTSNLPG
+1119 GNVWQNGSSSGLGG

-1375 TIMSTIMAPGYPA
+1375 TITSTIMAPGYPA

-1427 AAAYNTTFPAEHYG
+1427 AAAYKTDFPAEHYG

-1507 NCTDQFLLLVDDVV
+1507 NCTDQWMLLVDDVE
-1521 LTTDGTLPPTPP
+1521 LTAGGALPPTPP

-1977 ANAGIPGYTFMVRAY
+1977 ASAGI
-1992 VAEGAKGEVKEISI
+1992 S
-2006 ENTYDGGT
+2006 
-2014 LAKAGVKPAVS
+2014 
-2025 RTEEPR
+2025 
-2031 VALGYKVML
+2031 
-2040 DGAYQGETEYAF
+2040 
-2052 YQVDTENL
+2052 
-2060 VEGQTY
+2060 
-2066 TVSVAAVYATGMSAY
+2066 
-2081 TDYEF
+2081 
-2086 VYTPCDNFVGATNVA
+2086 
-2101 AVQDGSDIV
+2101 
-2110 LSWVMP
+2110 
-2116 GGTPTPPTPGEGE
+2116 
-2129 WYYYDDGTCL
+2129 
-2139 DAIGTGGGQFSW
+2139 
-2151 GVMFPAGSYE
+2151 
-2161 GNMVTKVAAWDYMAM
+2161 
-2176 TGTVTVYNG
+2176 
-2185 GTTAPGTA
+2185 
-2193 VGTTNVS
+2193 
-2200 FAGTQSSFSEFEFA
+2200 
-2214 EPIVVDPSQN
+2214 
-2224 LWIIFYNASG
+2224 
-2234 ASHPAACS
+2234 
-2242 TDVTGDPNGRW
+2242 
-2253 VSIDGIDWM
+2253 
-2262 DLANAGIPGYTFMVR
+2262 GYTFMVR

-2321 CTSAGQQGVATD
+2321 CTSAGQQGVTTD

-2395 DLVNKTKVGSIYGAG
+2395 DLANKTKVGSIYGAG

-2656 SETEFV
+2656 SEMEFV

>member
-23 EVQIGRISSSNTSRY
+23 EVQIGRISSSNTSQY
-38 LPISPYDNYSLSQQI
+38 LPISPYYNYSLSQQI

-151 YTSYAYFSTF
+151 HTSYAYFSTF

-183 INSTGNTNGFKNVIK
+183 INSTGKTNGFKNVIK
-198 LDITAPTIAAELEV
+198 LDITAPTVAAELEV

-226 KPVELTL
+226 KPVKLTL

-355 QDMMLSANANGENAK
+355 QDMMLSANVNGENAK

-412 GNNTFFGSAD
+412 GNNTFYGSAD

-460 YDFYVFRGDAQPE
+460 YDLYVFRGDAQPE

-486 ANTFFHMD
+486 AYTFFHMD

-522 RYPTSAEGNIYY
+522 KYPTSAEGQIYY
-534 SFGGQTWYSNANF
+534 SFGGQTWYSNDNY

-581 EVKDN
+581 EAKDN
-586 TAIKGTSKAIEYL
+586 AAIKGTSKAIEYL

-893 YADIIVSNVEIVYNQ
+893 YADITVSNVEIVYNQ

-965 TGSAYPWVVTTTSP
+965 TGSAHPWVVTTTSP
-979 YEGTYCMKSTCA
+979 YEGTYCMKSTCE

-1094 VPGGQTFDFED
+1094 IPGGQTFDFED

-1119 GNVWQNGMTSNLPG
+1119 GNVWQNGSSSGLGG

-1138 GMLFSQSYINYVGA
+1138 GMLFSQSYINQVGA

-1375 TIMSTIMAPGYPA
+1375 TITSTIMAPGYPA

-1427 AAAYNTTFPAEHYG
+1427 AAAYKTDFPAEHYG

-1507 NCTDQFLLLVDDVV
+1507 NCTDQWMLLVDDVE
-1521 LTTDGTLPPTPP
+1521 LTAGGALPPTPP

-1938 WIIFYNASGASHPAA
+1938 WIIFYNASGATHPAA

-1977 ANAGIPGYTFMVRAY
+1977 ASAGI
-1992 VAEGAKGEVKEISI
+1992 S
-2006 ENTYDGGT
+2006 
-2014 LAKAGVKPAVS
+2014 
-2025 RTEEPR
+2025 
-2031 VALGYKVML
+2031 
-2040 DGAYQGETEYAF
+2040 
-2052 YQVDTENL
+2052 
-2060 VEGQTY
+2060 
-2066 TVSVAAVYATGMSAY
+2066 
-2081 TDYEF
+2081 
-2086 VYTPCDNFVGATNVA
+2086 
-2101 AVQDGSDIV
+2101 
-2110 LSWVMP
+2110 
-2116 GGTPTPPTPGEGE
+2116 
-2129 WYYYDDGTCL
+2129 
-2139 DAIGTGGGQFSW
+2139 
-2151 GVMFPAGSYE
+2151 
-2161 GNMVTKVAAWDYMAM
+2161 
-2176 TGTVTVYNG
+2176 
-2185 GTTAPGTA
+2185 
-2193 VGTTNVS
+2193 
-2200 FAGTQSSFSEFEFA
+2200 
-2214 EPIVVDPSQN
+2214 
-2224 LWIIFYNASG
+2224 
-2234 ASHPAACS
+2234 
-2242 TDVTGDPNGRW
+2242 
-2253 VSIDGIDWM
+2253 
-2262 DLANAGIPGYTFMVR
+2262 GYTFMVR

-2395 DLVNKTKVGSIYGAG
+2395 DLANKTKVGSIYGAG

-2496 FASTPGAAGAI
+2496 FASTPGAAGGI
-2507 SGGAFVGTYNGKTC
+2507 SGGAFVGAYNGKTC

-2526 QGDPNV
+2526 QTDPNV
-2532 VGIYELA
+2532 VGIYELS
-2539 EGAPVPPTPIEG
+2539 EGAPVPPTPIAG

-2571 SSISISNI
+2571 TSISISNI

-2656 SETEFV
+2656 SEMEFV

>member
-23 EVQIGRISSSNTSRY
+23 EVQIGRISSSNTSQY
-38 LPISPYDNYSLSQQI
+38 LPISPYYNYSLSQQI

-183 INSTGNTNGFKNVIK
+183 INSTGTANGFKNVIK
-198 LDITAPTIAAELEV
+198 LDITAPAIAAELEV

-319 TMSFAENTV
+319 TMPFAENTV
-328 SANLYNNYELPGQAA
+328 SANLYNNYELPGVAA

-355 QDMMLSANANGENAK
+355 QDMMLSANVNGENAK

-412 GNNTFFGSAD
+412 GNNTFYGSAD

-460 YDFYVFRGDAQPE
+460 YDLYVFRGDAQPE

-486 ANTFFHMD
+486 AYTFFHMD

-522 RYPTSAEGNIYY
+522 KYPTSAEGQIYY
-534 SFGGQTWYSNANF
+534 SFGGQTWYSNDNY

-581 EVKDN
+581 EAKDN
-586 TAIKGTSKAIEYL
+586 AAIKGTSKAIEYL

-893 YADIIVSNVEIVYNQ
+893 YADITVSNVEIVYNQ

-1360 EGWTSINADGDNYDW
+1360 EGWTSIDADGDDYDW
-1375 TIMSTIMAPGYPA
+1375 TIMSTIMANGYPA

-1398 SASYFQG
+1398 SASYHYG
-1405 TLTPDNYLVSPAKA
+1405 ARTPDNYLVSPAKA

-1427 AAAYNTTFPAEHYG
+1427 AAAYKTDFPAEHYG

-1507 NCTDQFLLLVDDVV
+1507 NCTDQWMLLVDDVE
-1521 LTTDGTLPPTPP
+1521 LTAGGALPPTPP

-1977 ANAGIPGYTFMVRAY
+1977 ASAGI
-1992 VAEGAKGEVKEISI
+1992 S
-2006 ENTYDGGT
+2006 
-2014 LAKAGVKPAVS
+2014 
-2025 RTEEPR
+2025 
-2031 VALGYKVML
+2031 
-2040 DGAYQGETEYAF
+2040 
-2052 YQVDTENL
+2052 
-2060 VEGQTY
+2060 
-2066 TVSVAAVYATGMSAY
+2066 
-2081 TDYEF
+2081 
-2086 VYTPCDNFVGATNVA
+2086 
-2101 AVQDGSDIV
+2101 
-2110 LSWVMP
+2110 
-2116 GGTPTPPTPGEGE
+2116 
-2129 WYYYDDGTCL
+2129 
-2139 DAIGTGGGQFSW
+2139 
-2151 GVMFPAGSYE
+2151 
-2161 GNMVTKVAAWDYMAM
+2161 
-2176 TGTVTVYNG
+2176 
-2185 GTTAPGTA
+2185 
-2193 VGTTNVS
+2193 
-2200 FAGTQSSFSEFEFA
+2200 
-2214 EPIVVDPSQN
+2214 
-2224 LWIIFYNASG
+2224 
-2234 ASHPAACS
+2234 
-2242 TDVTGDPNGRW
+2242 
-2253 VSIDGIDWM
+2253 
-2262 DLANAGIPGYTFMVR
+2262 GYTFMVR

-2395 DLVNKTKVGSIYGAG
+2395 DLANKTKVGSIYGAG

-2496 FASTPGAAGAI
+2496 FASTPGAAGGI
-2507 SGGAFVGTYNGKTC
+2507 SGGAFVGAYNGKTC

-2526 QGDPNV
+2526 QTDPNV
-2532 VGIYELA
+2532 VGIYELS

-2571 SSISISNI
+2571 TSISISNI

-2656 SETEFV
+2656 SEMEFV

>member
-23 EVQIGRISSSNTSRY
+23 EVQIGRISSSNTSQY

-151 YTSYAYFSTF
+151 HTSYAYFSTF

-183 INSTGNTNGFKNVIK
+183 INSTGKTNGFKNVIK
-198 LDITAPTIAAELEV
+198 LDITAPTVAAELEV

-226 KPVELTL
+226 KPVKLTL

-328 SANLYNNYELPGQAA
+328 SANLYNNYELPGAAA

-355 QDMMLSANANGENAK
+355 QDMMLSANVNGENAK

-378 NGVGGPSVNNN
+378 NGVGGPSVDNN
-389 YSYAGPQVGPGP
+389 YSYAGPQ
-401 IMTWFSYNYAT
+401 
-412 GNNTFFGSAD
+412 
-422 PDKDM
+422 
-427 FFGYRLST
+427 
-435 EVLQSLGFGN
+435 
-445 CSLIAVESAARESYP
+445 
-460 YDFYVFRGDAQPE
+460 
-473 ELIYAQEMGHDAE
+473 
-486 ANTFFHMD
+486 
-494 IDEPFVLGDEENIW
+494 
-508 VMFHSNSPYAAYCG
+508 
-522 RYPTSAEGNIYY
+522 
-534 SFGGQTWYSNANF
+534 
-547 TPVIYIQLA
+547 
-556 ELPTGRQITANLA
+556 
-569 ELSTTSIAAEAY
+569 
-581 EVKDN
+581 VKDN

-1105 GTLMGWTCI
+1105 GTLMGWTNI

-1119 GNVWQNGMTSNLPG
+1119 GNVWQNGSSSGLGG

-1138 GMLFSQSYINYVGA
+1138 GMLFSQSYINQVGP

-1352 TYGFEGTF
+1352 TYGFEGTL
-1360 EGWTSINADGDNYDW
+1360 EGWTSIDADGDNYDW
-1375 TIMSTIMAPGYPA
+1375 TITSTTIGSGNPV
-1388 PCHSGSDCVE
+1388 PCHSGSDCVG
-1398 SASYFQG
+1398 SASFNQSPR
-1405 TLTPDNYLVSPAKA
+1405 TPDNYLVSPAKA

-1427 AAAYNTTFPAEHYG
+1427 AAAYSTDYPEEHYG

-1474 EMNGSKEVGTWYQKT
+1474 EMNGSKEGTWYQKT

-1507 NCTDQFLLLVDDVV
+1507 NCTAQWVLLVDDVE
-1521 LTTDGTLPPTPP
+1521 LTAGGALPPTPP

-1553 WSMEDTGN
+1553 WSMEDTGY

-1938 WIIFYNASGASHPAA
+1938 WIIFYNASGATYPAS

-1977 ANAGIPGYTFMVRAY
+1977 ASAGI
-1992 VAEGAKGEVKEISI
+1992 S
-2006 ENTYDGGT
+2006 
-2014 LAKAGVKPAVS
+2014 
-2025 RTEEPR
+2025 
-2031 VALGYKVML
+2031 
-2040 DGAYQGETEYAF
+2040 
-2052 YQVDTENL
+2052 
-2060 VEGQTY
+2060 
-2066 TVSVAAVYATGMSAY
+2066 
-2081 TDYEF
+2081 
-2086 VYTPCDNFVGATNVA
+2086 
-2101 AVQDGSDIV
+2101 
-2110 LSWVMP
+2110 
-2116 GGTPTPPTPGEGE
+2116 
-2129 WYYYDDGTCL
+2129 
-2139 DAIGTGGGQFSW
+2139 
-2151 GVMFPAGSYE
+2151 
-2161 GNMVTKVAAWDYMAM
+2161 
-2176 TGTVTVYNG
+2176 
-2185 GTTAPGTA
+2185 
-2193 VGTTNVS
+2193 
-2200 FAGTQSSFSEFEFA
+2200 
-2214 EPIVVDPSQN
+2214 
-2224 LWIIFYNASG
+2224 
-2234 ASHPAACS
+2234 
-2242 TDVTGDPNGRW
+2242 
-2253 VSIDGIDWM
+2253 
-2262 DLANAGIPGYTFMVR
+2262 GYTFMVR

-2395 DLVNKTKVGSIYGAG
+2395 DLANKTKVGSIYGAG

-2496 FASTPGAAGAI
+2496 FASTPGAAGGI
-2507 SGGAFVGTYNGKTC
+2507 SGGAFVGAYNGKTC

-2526 QGDPNV
+2526 QVDPNV
-2532 VGIYELA
+2532 VGIYELS

-2656 SETEFV
+2656 SEMEFV

>member
-23 EVQIGRISSSNTSRY
+23 EVQIGRISSSNTSQY

-151 YTSYAYFSTF
+151 HTSYAYFSTF

-183 INSTGNTNGFKNVIK
+183 INSTGKTNGFKNVIK
-198 LDITAPTIAAELEV
+198 LDITAPTVAAELEV

-226 KPVELTL
+226 KPVKLTL

-286 YNETERTA
+286 YNETERAA

-319 TMSFAENTV
+319 TMPFAENTV

-378 NGVGGPSVNNN
+378 NGVGGPSVDNN

-401 IMTWFSYNYAT
+401 IMTWFSSNYT
-412 GNNTFFGSAD
+412 GSETFFGSSYSD
-422 PDKDM
+422 QDM

-460 YDFYVFRGDAQPE
+460 YDLYVFRGDAQPE

-522 RYPTSAEGNIYY
+522 KYPTSAEGQIYY
-534 SFGGQTWYSNANF
+534 SFGGQTWYSNDNY

-556 ELPTGRQITANLA
+556 ELPTGREITANLA

-581 EVKDN
+581 EAKDN
-586 TAIKGTSKAIEYL
+586 ATIKGTSKAIEYL

-1036 GEALSGLS
+1036 GDALSGLS

-1064 YLKDSSLNSGDDC
+1064 YLKDGSLNSGDDC

-1094 VPGGQTFDFED
+1094 IPGGQTFDFED
-1105 GTLMGWTCI
+1105 GTLMGWTNI

-1119 GNVWQNGMTSNLPG
+1119 GNVWQNGSSSGLGG

-1138 GMLFSQSYINYVGA
+1138 GMLFSQSYINQVGP

-1296 NVLSDDEPVLLAMTT
+1296 NVLSDEEPVLLAMTT

-1375 TIMSTIMAPGYPA
+1375 TITSTIMAPGYPA

-1427 AAAYNTTFPAEHYG
+1427 AAAYMTDYPAEHYG

-1474 EMNGSKEVGTWYQKT
+1474 EMNGSKEGTWYQKT

-1507 NCTDQFLLLVDDVV
+1507 NCSDQWLLLVDDVE
-1521 LTTDGTLPPTPP
+1521 LTAGGALPPTPP

-1737 FVNNVEDYTYTA
+1737 LVNNVEDYTYTA

-1977 ANAGIPGYTFMVRAY
+1977 ASAGI
-1992 VAEGAKGEVKEISI
+1992 S
-2006 ENTYDGGT
+2006 
-2014 LAKAGVKPAVS
+2014 
-2025 RTEEPR
+2025 
-2031 VALGYKVML
+2031 
-2040 DGAYQGETEYAF
+2040 
-2052 YQVDTENL
+2052 
-2060 VEGQTY
+2060 
-2066 TVSVAAVYATGMSAY
+2066 
-2081 TDYEF
+2081 
-2086 VYTPCDNFVGATNVA
+2086 
-2101 AVQDGSDIV
+2101 
-2110 LSWVMP
+2110 
-2116 GGTPTPPTPGEGE
+2116 
-2129 WYYYDDGTCL
+2129 
-2139 DAIGTGGGQFSW
+2139 
-2151 GVMFPAGSYE
+2151 
-2161 GNMVTKVAAWDYMAM
+2161 
-2176 TGTVTVYNG
+2176 
-2185 GTTAPGTA
+2185 
-2193 VGTTNVS
+2193 
-2200 FAGTQSSFSEFEFA
+2200 
-2214 EPIVVDPSQN
+2214 
-2224 LWIIFYNASG
+2224 
-2234 ASHPAACS
+2234 
-2242 TDVTGDPNGRW
+2242 
-2253 VSIDGIDWM
+2253 
-2262 DLANAGIPGYTFMVR
+2262 GYTFMVR

-2395 DLVNKTKVGSIYGAG
+2395 DLANKTKVGSIYGAG

-2539 EGAPVPPTPIEG
+2539 EGAPVPPTPIAG

-2656 SETEFV
+2656 SEMEFV

>member
-1 MRKIFLILSLC
+1 
-12 LFAFVGQIKAD
+12 
-23 EVQIGRISSSNTSRY
+23 
-38 LPISPYDNYSLSQQI
+38 
-53 YTAAEIGMPG
+53 
-63 TINSISFNINTPT
+63 
-76 SGGVTNRACKV
+76 
-87 YMANV
+87 
-92 EKTAF
+92 
-97 SSRTDWES
+97 
-105 LTSSDMV
+105 
-112 FDGTVTPTS
+112 
-121 SGWLTITLDTPFEYD
+121 
-136 GTSNLLVCVVDNTGY
+136 
-151 YTSYAYFSTF
+151 
-161 RGTGNQALYYK
+161 
-172 TDSGSGLDATS
+172 
-183 INSTGNTNGFKNVIK
+183 
-198 LDITAPTIAAELEV
+198 
-212 SPVDLGYRPNNAWT
+212 
-226 KPVELTL
+226 
-233 SSTGAPF
+233 
-240 SVNALDIDNNYF
+240 
-252 TLENVNVPFITP
+252 
-264 NTINVATGNANA
+264 
-276 GVVEGTLTVL
+276 
-286 YNETERTA
+286 
-294 KQFNITANAYDPAT
+294 
-308 SDVWETAKVVS
+308 
-319 TMSFAENTV
+319 
-328 SANLYNNYELPGQAA
+328 
-343 DDKDAVYKVTFP
+343 
-355 QDMMLSANANGENAK
+355 
-370 VAVYEEGF
+370 
-378 NGVGGPSVNNN
+378 
-389 YSYAGPQVGPGP
+389 
-401 IMTWFSYNYAT
+401 
-412 GNNTFFGSAD
+412 
-422 PDKDM
+422 
-427 FFGYRLST
+427 
-435 EVLQSLGFGN
+435 
-445 CSLIAVESAARESYP
+445 
-460 YDFYVFRGDAQPE
+460 
-473 ELIYAQEMGHDAE
+473 
-486 ANTFFHMD
+486 
-494 IDEPFVLGDEENIW
+494 
-508 VMFHSNSPYAAYCG
+508 
-522 RYPTSAEGNIYY
+522 
-534 SFGGQTWYSNANF
+534 
-547 TPVIYIQLA
+547 
-556 ELPTGRQITANLA
+556 
-569 ELSTTSIAAEAY
+569 
-581 EVKDN
+581 
-586 TAIKGTSKAIEYL
+586 
-599 SMIEERENA
+599 MIEERENA

-1064 YLKDSSLNSGDDC
+1064 YLKDGSLNSGDDC

-1094 VPGGQTFDFED
+1094 IPGGQTFDFED
-1105 GTLMGWTCI
+1105 GTLMGWTNI

-1119 GNVWQNGMTSNLPG
+1119 GNVWQNGSSSGLGG

-1138 GMLFSQSYINYVGA
+1138 GMLFSQSYINQVGP

-1352 TYGFEGTF
+1352 TYGFEGTL

-1375 TIMSTIMAPGYPA
+1375 TITSTIMAPGYPA

-1427 AAAYNTTFPAEHYG
+1427 AAAYKTDFPAEHYG

-1507 NCTDQFLLLVDDVV
+1507 NCTDQWMLLVDDVE
-1521 LTTDGTLPPTPP
+1521 LTAGGALPPTPP

-1553 WSMEDTGN
+1553 WSMEDTGY

-1631 RVNNGEWI
+1631 RVNRGEWI
-1639 ELTTFTDGQQ
+1639 ELQTFTDGQQ

-1780 TGAVISIWEEMT
+1780 TGAVISVWEEMT

-1886 MAMTG
+1886 MSMSG

-1938 WIIFYNASGASHPAA
+1938 WIIFYNASGATYPAA

-1977 ANAGIPGYTFMVRAY
+1977 ASAGI
-1992 VAEGAKGEVKEISI
+1992 S
-2006 ENTYDGGT
+2006 
-2014 LAKAGVKPAVS
+2014 
-2025 RTEEPR
+2025 
-2031 VALGYKVML
+2031 
-2040 DGAYQGETEYAF
+2040 
-2052 YQVDTENL
+2052 
-2060 VEGQTY
+2060 
-2066 TVSVAAVYATGMSAY
+2066 
-2081 TDYEF
+2081 
-2086 VYTPCDNFVGATNVA
+2086 
-2101 AVQDGSDIV
+2101 
-2110 LSWVMP
+2110 
-2116 GGTPTPPTPGEGE
+2116 
-2129 WYYYDDGTCL
+2129 
-2139 DAIGTGGGQFSW
+2139 
-2151 GVMFPAGSYE
+2151 
-2161 GNMVTKVAAWDYMAM
+2161 
-2176 TGTVTVYNG
+2176 
-2185 GTTAPGTA
+2185 
-2193 VGTTNVS
+2193 
-2200 FAGTQSSFSEFEFA
+2200 
-2214 EPIVVDPSQN
+2214 
-2224 LWIIFYNASG
+2224 
-2234 ASHPAACS
+2234 
-2242 TDVTGDPNGRW
+2242 
-2253 VSIDGIDWM
+2253 
-2262 DLANAGIPGYTFMVR
+2262 GYTFMVR

-2321 CTSAGQQGVATD
+2321 CTSAGQQGVTTE

-2395 DLVNKTKVGSIYGAG
+2395 DLANKTKVGSIYGAG

-2539 EGAPVPPTPIEG
+2539 EGVPVPPTPIAG

-2656 SETEFV
+2656 SEMEFV

>member
-23 EVQIGRISSSNTSRY
+23 EVQIGRISSSNTSQY
-38 LPISPYDNYSLSQQI
+38 LPISPYYNYSLSQQI

-183 INSTGNTNGFKNVIK
+183 INSTGKTNGFKNVIK
-198 LDITAPTIAAELEV
+198 LDITAPTVAAELEV

-226 KPVELTL
+226 KPVKLTL

-286 YNETERTA
+286 YNETERAA

-355 QDMMLSANANGENAK
+355 QDMMLSANVNGENAK

-389 YSYAGPQVGPGP
+389 YSYAGPQ
-401 IMTWFSYNYAT
+401 
-412 GNNTFFGSAD
+412 
-422 PDKDM
+422 
-427 FFGYRLST
+427 
-435 EVLQSLGFGN
+435 
-445 CSLIAVESAARESYP
+445 
-460 YDFYVFRGDAQPE
+460 
-473 ELIYAQEMGHDAE
+473 
-486 ANTFFHMD
+486 
-494 IDEPFVLGDEENIW
+494 
-508 VMFHSNSPYAAYCG
+508 
-522 RYPTSAEGNIYY
+522 
-534 SFGGQTWYSNANF
+534 
-547 TPVIYIQLA
+547 
-556 ELPTGRQITANLA
+556 
-569 ELSTTSIAAEAY
+569 
-581 EVKDN
+581 VKDN

-893 YADIIVSNVEIVYNQ
+893 YADITVSNVEIVYNQ

-979 YEGTYCMKSTCA
+979 YEGTYCMKSTCE

-1036 GEALSGLS
+1036 GDALSGLS

-1094 VPGGQTFDFED
+1094 IPGGQTFDFED
-1105 GTLMGWTCI
+1105 GTLMGWTNI

-1119 GNVWQNGMTSNLPG
+1119 GNVWQNGSSSGLVG

-1138 GMLFSQSYINYVGA
+1138 GMLFSQSYINQVGA

-1311 EMEMADNTFAT
+1311 EMEMTDNTFAT

-1352 TYGFEGTF
+1352 TYGFEGTL
-1360 EGWTSINADGDNYDW
+1360 EGWTSIDADGDNYDW
-1375 TIMSTIMAPGYPA
+1375 TITSTTIGSGNPV

-1398 SASYFQG
+1398 SASFYQG
-1405 TLTPDNYLVSPAKA
+1405 PRTPDNYLVSPAKA

-1427 AAAYNTTFPAEHYG
+1427 AAAYSTDYPEEHYG

-1460 ETMTAKGSTTGAKR
+1460 ETLTAKGSTTGAKR
-1474 EMNGSKEVGTWYQKT
+1474 EMNGSKEGTWYQKT

-1737 FVNNVEDYTYTA
+1737 FVNNVEDYTFTA

-1992 VAEGAKGEVKEISI
+1992 VAEGAKGEVKEIS
-2006 ENTYDGGT
+2006 
-2014 LAKAGVKPAVS
+2014 
-2025 RTEEPR
+2025 
-2031 VALGYKVML
+2031 
-2040 DGAYQGETEYAF
+2040 
-2052 YQVDTENL
+2052 
-2060 VEGQTY
+2060 
-2066 TVSVAAVYATGMSAY
+2066 
-2081 TDYEF
+2081 
-2086 VYTPCDNFVGATNVA
+2086 
-2101 AVQDGSDIV
+2101 
-2110 LSWVMP
+2110 
-2116 GGTPTPPTPGEGE
+2116 
-2129 WYYYDDGTCL
+2129 
-2139 DAIGTGGGQFSW
+2139 
-2151 GVMFPAGSYE
+2151 
-2161 GNMVTKVAAWDYMAM
+2161 
-2176 TGTVTVYNG
+2176 
-2185 GTTAPGTA
+2185 
-2193 VGTTNVS
+2193 
-2200 FAGTQSSFSEFEFA
+2200 
-2214 EPIVVDPSQN
+2214 
-2224 LWIIFYNASG
+2224 
-2234 ASHPAACS
+2234 
-2242 TDVTGDPNGRW
+2242 
-2253 VSIDGIDWM
+2253 
-2262 DLANAGIPGYTFMVR
+2262 
-2277 AYVAEG
+2277 
-2283 AKGEVKEISVNNT
+2283 VNNT

-2321 CTSAGQQGVATD
+2321 CTSAGQQGVTTD

-2395 DLVNKTKVGSIYGAG
+2395 DLANKTKVGSIYGAG

-2475 DAKVYDYNIT
+2475 DAMVYDYNIT

-2496 FASTPGAAGAI
+2496 FASTPGAAGGI
-2507 SGGAFVGTYNGKTC
+2507 SGGAFVGAYNGKTC

-2526 QGDPNV
+2526 QTDPNV

-2539 EGAPVPPTPIEG
+2539 EGAPVPPTPIAG

-2571 SSISISNI
+2571 TSISISNI

-2656 SETEFV
+2656 SEMEFV

>member
-23 EVQIGRISSSNTSRY
+23 EVQIGRISSSNTSQY
-38 LPISPYDNYSLSQQI
+38 LPISPYYNYSLSQQI

-183 INSTGNTNGFKNVIK
+183 INSTGKTNGFKNVIK
-198 LDITAPTIAAELEV
+198 LDITAPTVAAELEV

-226 KPVELTL
+226 KPVKLTL

-355 QDMMLSANANGENAK
+355 QDMMLSANVNGENAK

-412 GNNTFFGSAD
+412 GNNTFYGSAD

-460 YDFYVFRGDAQPE
+460 YDLYVFRGDAQPE

-486 ANTFFHMD
+486 AYTFFHMD

-522 RYPTSAEGNIYY
+522 KYPTSAEGQIYY
-534 SFGGQTWYSNANF
+534 SFGGQTWYSNDNY

-581 EVKDN
+581 EAKDN
-586 TAIKGTSKAIEYL
+586 AAIKGTSKAIEYL

-893 YADIIVSNVEIVYNQ
+893 YADITVSNVEIVYNQ

-965 TGSAYPWVVTTTSP
+965 TGSAHPWVVTTTSP
-979 YEGTYCMKSTCA
+979 YEGTYCMKSTCE

-1094 VPGGQTFDFED
+1094 IPGGQTFDFED
-1105 GTLMGWTCI
+1105 GTLMGWTNI

-1119 GNVWQNGMTSNLPG
+1119 GNVWQNGSSSGLGG

-1138 GMLFSQSYINYVGA
+1138 GMLFSQSYINQVGA

-1375 TIMSTIMAPGYPA
+1375 TITSTIMAPGYPA

-1427 AAAYNTTFPAEHYG
+1427 AAAYKTDFPAEHYG

-1507 NCTDQFLLLVDDVV
+1507 NCTDQWMLLVDDVE
-1521 LTTDGTLPPTPP
+1521 LTAGGALPPTPP

-1977 ANAGIPGYTFMVRAY
+1977 ASAGI
-1992 VAEGAKGEVKEISI
+1992 S
-2006 ENTYDGGT
+2006 
-2014 LAKAGVKPAVS
+2014 
-2025 RTEEPR
+2025 
-2031 VALGYKVML
+2031 
-2040 DGAYQGETEYAF
+2040 
-2052 YQVDTENL
+2052 
-2060 VEGQTY
+2060 
-2066 TVSVAAVYATGMSAY
+2066 
-2081 TDYEF
+2081 
-2086 VYTPCDNFVGATNVA
+2086 
-2101 AVQDGSDIV
+2101 
-2110 LSWVMP
+2110 
-2116 GGTPTPPTPGEGE
+2116 
-2129 WYYYDDGTCL
+2129 
-2139 DAIGTGGGQFSW
+2139 
-2151 GVMFPAGSYE
+2151 
-2161 GNMVTKVAAWDYMAM
+2161 
-2176 TGTVTVYNG
+2176 
-2185 GTTAPGTA
+2185 
-2193 VGTTNVS
+2193 
-2200 FAGTQSSFSEFEFA
+2200 
-2214 EPIVVDPSQN
+2214 
-2224 LWIIFYNASG
+2224 
-2234 ASHPAACS
+2234 
-2242 TDVTGDPNGRW
+2242 
-2253 VSIDGIDWM
+2253 
-2262 DLANAGIPGYTFMVR
+2262 GYTFMVR

-2395 DLVNKTKVGSIYGAG
+2395 DLANKTKVGSIYGAG

-2496 FASTPGAAGAI
+2496 FASTPGAAGGI
-2507 SGGAFVGTYNGKTC
+2507 SGGAFVGAYNGKTC

-2526 QGDPNV
+2526 QTDPNV
-2532 VGIYELA
+2532 VGIYELS
-2539 EGAPVPPTPIEG
+2539 EGAPVPPTPIAG

-2571 SSISISNI
+2571 TSISISNI

-2656 SETEFV
+2656 SEMEFV